1 MTFSKLY
8 PVAGL
13 IAGAL
18 LLLANSTNPPNGKTG
33 APGENFCTECHTP
46 SATTLGGF
54 ITVDGFP
61 ATIEPNQTYQLTVTN
76 QDTSG
81 AGVKAGFQMTI
92 LGPLNTKAGDMKNP
106 SASSTV
112 ANAQGRQYFEHN
124 PASTYPIT
132 RSVSWT
138 VDWTAPDLAPGSV
151 VTWYAVG
158 NIANGNF
165 SDSGDKI
172 VAANGTGTYML
183 SSVAGPVTPEVLSL
197 YPNPG
202 NDNLWIDLP
211 ASLGPESRVTFYT
224 AEGRIA
230 SRTTARSGRLDVAHL
245 PAGLY
250 IVRVEDGRTAA
261 QARWIK
267 H

>member
-13 IAGAL
+13 IAGSL

-33 APGENFCTECHTP
+33 APGENFCTECHSP
-46 SATTLGGF
+46 SATMLGGL
-54 ITVDGFP
+54 ISVDGFP

-81 AGVKAGFQMTI
+81 LGAKAGFQMTI

-106 SASSTV
+106 SLSSTV
-112 ANAQGRQYFEHN
+112 TNAQGRQYFEHN
-124 PASTYPIT
+124 PAPSYPGS

-158 NIANGNF
+158 NIANGNLN
-165 SDSGDKI
+165 DSGDKI
-172 VAANGTGTYML
+172 VAANGTGTYIL
-183 SSVAGPVTPEVLSL
+183 SSVGGPSTPEALTL

-202 NDNLWIDLP
+202 TDNLWIRLP
-211 ASLGPESRVTFYT
+211 ESMGPESRVTFYRMD
-224 AEGRIA
+224 GRIA
-230 SRTTARSGRLDVAHL
+230 SRTTAGNGQLDVRQL
-245 PAGLY
+245 PSGLY
-250 IVRVEDGRTAA
+250 IVRVEDGQTAA
-261 QARWIK
+261 QTRWIK